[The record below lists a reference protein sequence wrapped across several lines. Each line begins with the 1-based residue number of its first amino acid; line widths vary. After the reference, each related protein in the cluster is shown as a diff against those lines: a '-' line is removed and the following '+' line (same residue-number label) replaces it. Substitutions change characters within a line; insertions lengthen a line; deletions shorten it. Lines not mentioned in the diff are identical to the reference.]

1 MLVVFPPN
9 FLNSLLLFI
18 NFPADSQSSIIA
30 RFLQGFSVIRTSN
43 VTFATTFDVKRALT
57 AG

>member
-18 NFPADSQSSIIA
+18 NFSADSQSSIIA